1 MASQLGATVLAN
13 ESPPDK
19 DVHVNFLVGAE
30 LIEDAAG
37 HAKGDEAGLLRQEAR
52 RIREEGYASL
62 QPPSRSNQNCSSD
75 PTLSPTTVCCP
86 VPETSGR
93 CCGTERWYE
102 VFPRSSSPEAGL
114 LRTLRDC
121 EAWLPYVAFMGLT

>member
-19 DVHVNFLVGAE
+19 DGHVNFLVGAG

-52 RIREEGYASL
+52 RIREGYAKKRICKSATAL
-62 QPPSRSNQNCSSD
+62 A
-75 PTLSPTTVCCP
+75 LE
-86 VPETSGR
+86 PE
-93 CCGTERWYE
+93 
-102 VFPRSSSPEAGL
+102 L
-114 LRTLRDC
+114 L
-121 EAWLPYVAFMGLT
+121 E